1 MSSPLFSLEED
12 LLALS
17 EILPTTDAISRIR
30 VYLQRIQTAP
40 SREHL
45 QKLMD
50 RVAGYLE
57 ALDDTGSLSSEQAVL
72 MRELV
77 TRARLR
83 CTVE

>member
-1 MSSPLFSLEED
+1 MSYPLFSLEED

-40 SREHL
+40 SREHVK
-45 QKLMD
+45 KLMD